1 MRISFHISRGVQ
13 MHESRDRSDNHEHG
27 DGDLVEVETKRIMQ
41 EPRIESTSSENL
53 NGATFQVN
61 FHIEENG

>member
-1 MRISFHISRGVQ
+1 